1 MPLSR
6 YVFNSL
12 FIAGAGTFVYV
23 ILASM
28 AAFPLSKHKFPGK
41 ALIAAL
47 IVWALLFRSEVTGI
61 SQYIIISGMGM
72 INTYWALLLPPLAN
86 TFGVFLM
93 MQFMESA
100 IPESVLEAGRIDG
113 ATEYRMFYSVV
124 MPAVK
129 PAWLT
134 LVIFTFQSFWNVTGV
149 SFVYDESLKTLPSV
163 LSTISSG
170 GLARAGATAAVAV
183 ILLIPP
189 IIIFII
195 SQSSISETM
204 AHSGLK

>member
-100 IPESVLEAGRIDG
+100 IPESVLEACRIDG

-149 SFVYDESLKTLPSV
+149 SFVYDESLKTRPSG

>member
-1 MPLSR
+1 MYKR
-6 YVFNSL
+6 
-12 FIAGAGTFVYV
+12 
-23 ILASM
+23 
-28 AAFPLSKHKFPGK
+28 
-41 ALIAAL
+41 
-47 IVWALLFRSEVTGI
+47 
-61 SQYIIISGMGM
+61 Q
-72 INTYWALLLPPLAN
+72 NTYWALLLPPLAN

-93 MQFMESA
+93 VQFMESA